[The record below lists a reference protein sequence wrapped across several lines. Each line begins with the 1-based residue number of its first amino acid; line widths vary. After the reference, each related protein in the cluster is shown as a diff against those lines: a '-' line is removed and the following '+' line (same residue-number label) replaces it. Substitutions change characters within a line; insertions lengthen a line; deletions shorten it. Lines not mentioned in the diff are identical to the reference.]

1 MSYNTIY
8 EPGQPSTHRIIGTL
22 VGQAV
27 GDALGATYE
36 FGPAGAFSKTFPHN
50 GDIEMRGGGSFG
62 WEVGEFTDDTQMA
75 VILAQSIVER
85 DEFDPSDVF
94 ARWRKWARTAR
105 DVGSTTRRALSQNS
119 LHEARDVI
127 SDGRGNGT
135 GAVMRVSPVGLMR
148 GTDTYVEWVARTQG
162 KITHPDN
169 RTVESGVIA
178 ALLIKRLVR
187 ASMTPNPTE
196 IYWMVHEIIGEHVE
210 LGMREWAYEQ
220 FGDKQTYWGNNFEGH
235 HCLTQAL
242 HSVASTDNYIDAVRT
257 AIDMGGDADTVAAV
271 TGAIAGAMYG
281 ITGIPARLTTKVHGY
296 VPGVASVQHIRLED
310 LYALASNVSGRG
322 WRRRSPDYGGVVK
335 PVRLW
340 NHGGVEIYAS
350 NLAGA
355 ATVDPNEFGVISLCR
370 TFGELDHIP
379 DRVQFYLV
387 DDAKPESNPNLAEV
401 VEDIKAEIFKMMLR
415 KKKILIHCH
424 AGVSRTGFVAKLI
437 HMELF
442 WSTHEEAHAEL
453 TAVYPRYQMTNQ
465 AFTDYLSREFFAT
478 P

>member
-8 EPGQPSTHRIIGTL
+8 ELGQPSTHRIIGAL

-36 FGPAGAFSKTFPHN
+36 FGPAGAFSKTFPSN
-50 GDIEMRGGGSFG
+50 DDIEMRGGGSFG

-85 DEFDPSDVF
+85 ADFEPSDVF

-105 DVGSTTRRALSQNS
+105 DVGSTTRRALNQPS
-119 LHEARDVI
+119 LHEAREVI

-148 GTDTYVEWVARTQG
+148 ATDTYVEWVARTQG
-162 KITHPDN
+162 KITHPDK
-169 RTVESGVIA
+169 RTVESGVIT
-178 ALLIKRLVR
+178 ALLIKRLI
-187 ASMTPNPTE
+187 STPNPTD
-196 IYWMVHEIIGEHVE
+196 IYAMVHEIISEHVE
-210 LGMREWAYEQ
+210 LSMREWAYVYFCPPLAE
-220 FGDKQTYWGNNFEGH
+220 KGNNFEGH
-235 HCLTQAL
+235 DCLAQAL
-242 HSVASTDNYIDAVRT
+242 HCVASTDNYIEAVRK

-281 ITGIPARLTTKVHGY
+281 ITGIPARLATKVHGY
-296 VPGVASVQHIRLED
+296 VPGTTGVQRIGLED
-310 LYALASNVSGRG
+310 LYALASKVAGRG
-322 WRRRSPDYGGVVK
+322 WRHRSPDYGGVVK

-340 NHGGVEIYAS
+340 NHGDVEIYAS

-387 DDAKPESNPNLAEV
+387 DNADPESNPNLPDV
-401 VEDIKAEIFKMMLR
+401 VEEIKSEVAKMMDR

-437 HMELF
+437 HMEWF
-442 WSTHEEAHAEL
+442 WSTHEEAHADL